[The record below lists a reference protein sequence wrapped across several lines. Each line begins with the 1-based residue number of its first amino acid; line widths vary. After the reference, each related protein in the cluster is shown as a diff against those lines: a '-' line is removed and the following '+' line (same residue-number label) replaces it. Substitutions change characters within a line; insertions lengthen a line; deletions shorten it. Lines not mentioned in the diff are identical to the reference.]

1 MKKDISKKNEKGNC
15 LMLNKYS
22 TPLNVYNQCIAGYYT
37 FLYMFIISVHV
48 SLNRAYEASIL
59 EASGLKGLE

>member
-1 MKKDISKKNEKGNC
+1 
-15 LMLNKYS
+15 MLNKYS